1 MTHLFQ
7 IIQEKATLIYLKN
20 LSPIFSR
27 ISCELTEIPAP
38 WTFLKGQL
46 LSSTTGGQGA
56 AGGKMYTCGTWN
68 NIESSQPHG
77 ELLETD
83 KGSESLC
90 LF

>member
-1 MTHLFQ
+1 MKLSFLKKLTLMDPFIRQLKRFTLMTHLFQ

-27 ISCELTEIPAP
+27 ISCELTETPAP

-56 AGGKMYTCGTWN
+56 AGGKMYTCGT
-68 NIESSQPHG
+68 
-77 ELLETD
+77 
-83 KGSESLC
+83 
-90 LF
+90 